1 MALQR
6 ASTFVELATPYF
18 ATEYLATKPDA
29 LTDQSRAVSHVCVS
43 IALLLLQGLGG
54 ATKKKNGQKWPTPQG
69 KGAKPLQEPH
79 NFVTISVRSQDTYLG
94 R

>member
-54 ATKKKNGQKWPTPQG
+54 ATKKNCQKWRTPQG

-79 NFVTISVRSQDTYLG
+79 NFVTISARSQDTYLG